1 MRHTRAPTFEPG
13 AAAASEERS
22 SQPVKRATDR
32 LCAELQAAWQ
42 VLARLSEEIS
52 QASTSLRE
60 TPNFSGTLQDTQIWY
75 SEISQQLLAS
85 PIEQLLKLRPTHRA
99 LEALH
104 TCDREIATDA
114 IRARTRIDSRFQRL
128 LVQATLDLCEP
139 WRIWR
144 GGNHVAEWQA
154 WEQRRRT
161 SAKEA
166 LALLDRYKVWAA
178 RSVTDPHPQDETAL
192 KNSPAEMWWRQQ
204 HAVTAVLE
212 MELACRDLT
221 VAWFNATQRLASDIY
236 TEREAIISNASATL
250 SWLEAGAAAPP
261 QEIGLVSP
269 DERLRAWSSPVE
281 DTAAQ
286 RLPEQV
292 EVWLGG
298 ARPRW
303 RSIAARASFLRAFDT
318 YARAP
323 MQAIVAESWGSSAAV
338 VREVEQAREIVA
350 YWSEGSSASASEADQ
365 LLAEARQNAI
375 AILREQSHISA
386 QPEGFDA
393 QTVNAFWVWHKNGSM
408 ALEAEQYGWI
418 TLLRRPRGRTML
430 DSAAQAGQLKARAA
444 VQHAGRWTSGQV
456 DRALEFIGGRVPA
469 HPTLEPV
476 VRRTTLRDTLSLP
489 AAKTALPSLYRL
501 LFRLAPV
508 EDRRFL
514 VGRDHEL
521 GGLKQAADDWEEGRF
536 AACLMVGARGSG
548 KTSLLNCAV
557 RDLFAG
563 RRCIRAEFDERILN
577 SEGVDAFLRELLNLN
592 GDGDIE
598 TALRAERR
606 IVILEESERIYLRR
620 VGGFAAAH
628 YLMHLIH
635 RSAATT
641 LWIIVMND
649 RAFRVL
655 DAGTGLHRV
664 FSHRINAM
672 NVSRSDLENAILERH
687 RLSGLRLKFAPPP
700 AGDPRVSRVKH
711 WIGLEESAQKLFFD
725 SLFQQSEGIYRS
737 AFELWL
743 SSIQRVEGDSLTLR
757 QPLDPAFASFRSELA
772 REDQFTL
779 LLIQEHGSL
788 TQNELAEV
796 LSEPYDVS
804 RSRMERLTAL
814 GLIESDPEHRGL
826 RVRPEA
832 QRFVN
837 DLLRRTNL
845 T

>member
-1 MRHTRAPTFEPG
+1 M
-13 AAAASEERS
+13 AAHEEH
-22 SQPVKRATDR
+22 SQQPLKRATDR
-32 LCAELQAAWQ
+32 LCAELQVAWQ
-42 VLARLSEEIS
+42 VLTRLSDEVLQS
-52 QASTSLRE
+52 SSSVRE
-60 TPNFSGTLQDTQIWY
+60 TTKCSGTLPAIHAWY
-75 SEISQQLLAS
+75 EDISQRLLAR
-85 PIEQLLKLRPTHRA
+85 PVDQWLKLRPTHRA
-99 LEALH
+99 LDALH
-104 TCDREIATDA
+104 ACDREISASA
-114 IRARTRIDSRFQRL
+114 LRVRRRIDSRFQRV
-128 LVQATLDLCEP
+128 LVQATLDLSEP

-144 GGNHVAEWQA
+144 GGNRPVEWRA
-154 WEQRRRT
+154 WEQRR
-161 SAKEA
+161 SKYDKEA
-166 LALLDRYKVWAA
+166 IVLFGRYQEWASRNA
-178 RSVTDPHPQDETAL
+178 GDVGPQDQKAL
-192 KNSPAEMWWRQQ
+192 KISPTETWWREQR
-204 HAVTAVLE
+204 AVAAALE
-212 MELACRDLT
+212 MELALRNLT
-221 VAWFNATQRLASDIY
+221 VDWFKATELLVADLLR
-236 TEREAIISNASATL
+236 EREAILADASSTLRRLEASAT
-250 SWLEAGAAAPP
+250 ATT
-261 QEIGLVSP
+261 QELGLVSP
-269 DERLRAWSSPVE
+269 DERLRTWASPVE
-281 DTAAQ
+281 AGAAQ

-292 EVWLGG
+292 ELLVGDM
-298 ARPRW
+298 RPRW
-303 RSIAARASFLRAFDT
+303 RSIPARASFLRTFDT

-323 MQAIVAESWGSSAAV
+323 MRGIIEQCWGDSAAL

-350 YWSEGSSASASEADQ
+350 YWSEGPSSSSSEAKE
-365 LLAEARQNAI
+365 LLDEARQNAI
-375 AILREQSHISA
+375 GILRAQTQISA
-386 QPEGFDA
+386 QPEHVDA
-393 QTVNAFWVWHKNGSM
+393 ETVKAFWCWHEKGST

-418 TLLRRPRGRTML
+418 TLLRRPRGRAIL
-430 DSAAQAGQLKARAA
+430 DTAAEAGQLRAVTA
-444 VQHAGRWTSGQV
+444 VQRAGRWTSGQI

-489 AAKTALPSLYRL
+489 AAKTTTLPSLYRL

-521 GGLKQAADDWEEGRF
+521 AGLKQAAEDWEEGRF

-557 RDLFAG
+557 RDVFAG
-563 RRCIRAEFDERILN
+563 RACIRAEFDERILN
-577 SEGVDAFLRELLNLN
+577 SDGMDTFLRELLGLN
-592 GDGDIE
+592 GDADIE
-598 TALRAERR
+598 AALGAERR

-620 VGGFAAAH
+620 VGGFAAAY

-649 RAFRVL
+649 KAFRVL
-655 DAGTGLHRV
+655 DAGTGLRRV

-700 AGDPRVSRVKH
+700 AGDPRVNRVKR
-711 WIGLEESAQKLFFD
+711 WIGLEESAQRLFFD
-725 SLFQQSEGIYRS
+725 SLFQQSEGIFRS

-743 SSIQRVEGDSLTLR
+743 SSIQRVEGETLTIR
-757 QPLDPAFASFRSELA
+757 QPLDPAFARFRSELA
-772 REDQFTL
+772 QEDQFSL
-779 LLIQEHGSL
+779 LLVQEHGSL
-788 TQNELAEV
+788 TQDELAEV
-796 LSEPYDVS
+796 LCEPYDLS

-814 GLIESDPEHRGL
+814 GLIEADPEHRGL

>member
-1 MRHTRAPTFEPG
+1 MRHSRTPTFERG
-13 AAAASEERS
+13 AVAAREEPS

-42 VLARLSEEIS
+42 GLTRVGEEIS
-52 QASTSLRE
+52 QASSSLRE
-60 TPNFSGTLQDTQIWY
+60 TTKFSGTLHATYTWY
-75 SEISQQLLAS
+75 EEISQQLLAS
-85 PIEQLLKLRPTHRA
+85 PVEQLLKLRPTHRA

-104 TCDREIATDA
+104 TCDREVAADA
-114 IRARTRIDSRFQRL
+114 IRARRRIDSRFQRL
-128 LVQATLDLCEP
+128 LVLATLDLCEP

-144 GGNHVAEWQA
+144 GGNRVAEWQA
-154 WEQRRRT
+154 WEQRR
-161 SAKEA
+161 SIYAKEA
-166 LALLDRYKVWAA
+166 IALLNRYRVWASRGVA
-178 RSVTDPHPQDETAL
+178 DPHPRDERES

-212 MELACRDLT
+212 MELAWRDLT
-221 VAWFNATQRLASDIY
+221 MAWFNSTELLASDSY
-236 TEREAIISNASATL
+236 REREAIISNASATL
-250 SWLEAGAAAPP
+250 RWLEEGAAAPT
-261 QEIGLVSP
+261 QEIGLISP
-269 DERLRAWSSPVE
+269 DERLRIWALHVE
-281 DTAAQ
+281 VAAAQ
-286 RLPEQV
+286 RLPERV
-292 EVWLGG
+292 EVLVGG
-298 ARPRW
+298 GRPRW
-303 RSIAARASFLRAFDT
+303 RSIAARASFLTAFET
-318 YARAP
+318 YARVP
-323 MQAIVAESWGSSAAV
+323 MRAIVAESWGGSAAM

-350 YWSEGSSASASEADQ
+350 YWSEGLSGSNSEADE

-375 AILREQSHISA
+375 AILREQSQISA
-386 QPEGFDA
+386 QPEQLDA
-393 QTVNAFWVWHKNGSM
+393 QAVKAFWVWHENGSM
-408 ALEAEQYGWI
+408 ALEAEHYGWI
-418 TLLRRPRGRTML
+418 TLLRRPRGRAML
-430 DSAAQAGQLKARAA
+430 GTAAEAGQLKARAA

-489 AAKTALPSLYRL
+489 AAKTSLPSLYRL

-521 GGLKQAADDWEEGRF
+521 AGLKQAAEDWEEGRF

-577 SEGVDAFLRELLNLN
+577 SEGMDAFLRELLNLN
-592 GDGDIE
+592 GNGDIE

-635 RSAATT
+635 GSAATT

-700 AGDPRVSRVKH
+700 AGDPRVSRVKR
-711 WIGLEESAQKLFFD
+711 WVGLEESAQKLFFD
-725 SLFQQSEGIYRS
+725 SLFQQSEGIFRS

-743 SSIQRVEGDSLTLR
+743 SSIQRVEGDSLTVR

-796 LSEPYDVS
+796 LSEPYDLS